1 MGDLGDMLAS
11 GIMGG
16 HMGTLRKALRV
27 KVGVTLIALGLVTPA
42 WPADLTI
49 PITFV
54 PDTPATSGDM
64 NKNFGATATA
74 VNSKQD
80 RIQGTCATAGQAI
93 KSVNPDG
100 SVVCEAFATGNNRMA
115 SVQVLANSVQ
125 MLDTHDIAG
134 AFLASRGAGSS
145 IGVQISVTTG
155 TTLTRISAFN
165 EMPTRGN
172 LRFVIFDHPGH
183 NLLLLTNPQPFAPD
197 ATGVG
202 SFKDSVPF
210 SFVLVAGQSY
220 DVGAI
225 SDVAANWGADSTF
238 NSTPNFTSAANAN
251 FSDFNNPT
259 VAPHGGA
266 DAQFQLYGLLP

>member
-1 MGDLGDMLAS
+1 METLRTALRAIAGCSALGALCLAS
-11 GIMGG
+11 
-16 HMGTLRKALRV
+16 A
-27 KVGVTLIALGLVTPA
+27 A
-42 WPADLTI
+42 WSADLTI

-64 NKNFGATATA
+64 NRNFTATATA

-100 SVVCEAFATGNNRMA
+100 SAVCETFTTGNNRAA
-115 SVQVLANSVQ
+115 SLQVLANSVQ
-125 MLDTHDIAG
+125 MLDTHDFTG
-134 AFLASRGAGSS
+134 AFLAGRGAGDS

-155 TTLTRISAFN
+155 TTLTRISVFN

-172 LRFVIFDHPGH
+172 LRFLIFDHPGH
-183 NLLLLTNPQPFAPD
+183 SLLLVTNPQPFAPD

-202 SFKDSVPF
+202 TFKDSVPF
-210 SFVLVAGQSY
+210 SFALVAGQSY
-220 DVGAI
+220 DIGAI

-251 FSDFNNPT
+251 FSNFNNPT
-259 VAPHGGA
+259 AVAHGAA
-266 DAQFQLYGLLP
+266 DAQFRLYGLLP